1 MKQENFLIQN
11 KNRNLKWHFLDPL
24 EALLMVL
31 CGLLL
36 AGFVCSVFLDVLTR
50 TLHHPW
56 LWLQEVTSI
65 QFIYCVFLG
74 AAVAVRRNDHLLLTA
89 IAESLTGNKRTA
101 LESFNR
107 VVMLCVAIC
116 MCYFGSNNFLHGFGS
131 FRMPSMTPIA
141 YWYLAIPISGAIIT
155 LFVIEQLVNGLIN
168 GYDHET
174 IDELARN

>member
-11 KNRNLKWHFLDPL
+11 KNRNLKWQFLDPL

-56 LWLQEVTSI
+56 LWLQEVTNI

-107 VVMLCVAIC
+107 VVMLGVAIC

-141 YWYLAIPISGAIIT
+141 YWYLAIPVSGAIIT

-174 IDELARN
+174 IDELV